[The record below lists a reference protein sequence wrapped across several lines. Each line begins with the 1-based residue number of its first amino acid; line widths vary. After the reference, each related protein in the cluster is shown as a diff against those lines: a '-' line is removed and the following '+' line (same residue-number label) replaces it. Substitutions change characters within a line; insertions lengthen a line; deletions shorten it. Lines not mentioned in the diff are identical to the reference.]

1 VILPFRKKKPSA
13 READADKNE
22 ASKPQPAISRWRR
35 ALNRTRA
42 AFGTLLRDLAGAEV
56 EVTDRF
62 YEDLMDTLV
71 LADFGAELA
80 EQTVEKLRREAAEHG
95 YIQAQ
100 QVRGLLAEHLIAM
113 LEEPLAQQSPQL
125 VHPAKVSVILVAGV
139 NGTGKT
145 TLLAKLAKRLMA
157 GGISCVA
164 AAADT
169 FRAAAVEQ
177 LEIWGKR
184 VGFRVIS
191 GRPQAD
197 PASVVF
203 DAVKHAL
210 ANDVHTVLIDTA
222 GRLQTK
228 HNLMEELAKIGR
240 AAVKVAGEERLH
252 QTNLLVLDATTG
264 QNAVSQAKL
273 FSEAVSLT
281 GIVLNKLDGS
291 ARGGVIFAVVAACGA
306 PVLFAGVGETADD
319 LLDFDAHE
327 FVSNLLG

>member
-1 VILPFRKKKPSA
+1 MPLFRQKPANEKSPPHGDEA
-13 READADKNE
+13 APADARTT
-22 ASKPQPAISRWRR
+22 PSRWRR

-42 AFGTLLRDLAGAEV
+42 ALGTLLRDLAGAEV

-62 YEDLMDTLV
+62 YEDLTDTLV

-80 EQTVEKLRREAAEHG
+80 EQTVDRLHREAAEHG
-95 YIQAQ
+95 YIRAQ
-100 QVRGLLAEHLIAM
+100 QVRGLLEGHLIAM
-113 LEEPLAQQSPQL
+113 LEAPLAERTPQL
-125 VHPAKVSVILVAGV
+125 VDPERTNVILVAGV

-145 TLLAKLAKRLMA
+145 TLLAKLAKRLL
-157 GGISCVA
+157 GEGISCVA

-177 LEIWGKR
+177 LEIWGAR

-210 ANDVHTVLIDTA
+210 ANDVRAVLIDTA

-228 HNLMEELAKIGR
+228 HNLMQELAKISR
-240 AAVKVAGEERLH
+240 AAVKVLGEDKLH
-252 QTNLLVLDATTG
+252 QGNLLVLDATTG
-264 QNAVSQAKL
+264 QNAVSQGRL
-273 FSEAVSLT
+273 FAEAVPLT
-281 GIVLNKLDGS
+281 GLVLNKLDGS

-319 LLDFDAHE
+319 LLDFDARQ
-327 FVSNLLG
+327 FVSNLLA